1 MLMMTA
7 PRPAYGSGRGS
18 GRRERR
24 RPPGDARARVLTN
37 PKLGAHARGGCGRR
51 RWRRVRASPNPK
63 PQHRQRRW
71 RRRGE
76 PATAFTRLTQAQ
88 GHAGVGHD
96 APLVRLLGLLL
107 HGGAAGHCAP
117 GLLSG
122 RAAQRGPQGTQHLS
136 GKRRGRGARG
146 FGVARSCRVGRLAE
160 RLVPENRL
168 ESPDRWGSGVGAMR
182 ARRGARRERVAPHVE
197 RRRYSAGLQPAR
209 CSHLHAADNCE
220 GVPRMGLA
228 GTAQRHARVASHLLI
243 VPGCRC
249 TCGFEGNSPTAAG
262 RNNNAPLRGQACLPP
277 P

>member
-1 MLMMTA
+1 MRHLFASLASCSTEA
-7 PRPAYGSGRGS
+7 PLDIARLACCRAARPSEDRRAPSISAAREGGEGRG
-18 GRRERR
+18 GL
-24 RPPGDARARVLTN
+24 GWHGVVGWAGL
-37 PKLGAHARGGCGRR
+37 PKG
-51 RWRRVRASPNPK
+51 WSPK
-63 PQHRQRRW
+63 IGW
-71 RRRGE
+71 S
-76 PATAFTRLTQAQ
+76 A
-88 GHAGVGHD
+88 
-96 APLVRLLGLLL
+96 
-107 HGGAAGHCAP
+107 
-117 GLLSG
+117 
-122 RAAQRGPQGTQHLS
+122 
-136 GKRRGRGARG
+136 
-146 FGVARSCRVGRLAE
+146 
-160 RLVPENRL
+160 
-168 ESPDRWGSGVGAMR
+168 WGSGVGAMR